1 MAFFTDHTGVL
12 HFCYDDSACSVDIV
26 GVESSPEECCLPPGS
41 GGLGAGF
48 FAVGGDPQCFSC
60 VEIVGENDL
69 STIISTSVK
78 IINRKKLS

>member
-1 MAFFTDHTGVL
+1 MFFTDHTVVL
-12 HFCYDDSACSVDIV
+12 HFCFDDSGCSNII
-26 GVESSPEECCLPPGS
+26 GVQTSPEECCLPPGS

-48 FAVGGDPQCFSC
+48 FAVGGDLQCFSC

-78 IINRKKLS
+78 TTNCKKSS